1 METKPEQMERETL
14 GKVGRRLLPFL
25 SLLFFVAYLDRVN
38 VGFAA
43 VTMNADVNISAA
55 AYGFGAGLFF
65 LGYFLFEVPSNILLA
80 RYGARVWMT
89 RIMLTWGA
97 ISAGMA
103 FVHDEWT
110 FYALRFALG
119 LAEAGFFPGI
129 IYYMTSWFP
138 RSYRGRAVAWFM
150 VAAPLSSLLGAPV
163 SGWLMT
169 FDGLFGLKGWQ
180 LLFVVEGLPAM
191 VLGLACLFFLTD
203 RPRNARWLEQA
214 EREWLESVVEQEKA
228 EQARQH
234 GTEVWRAF
242 VDIRLW
248 GLTLVLFGFIGGMIG
263 FSLWLPQIVKG
274 LGLSVL
280 ETGLVTAIPYVFA
293 AAGMVYWGRHS
304 DRTGDRAWH
313 TAISGLL
320 ACVGLAAAAL
330 TTSAPLTLVML
341 SVAAL
346 GLFSG
351 APPFWSWA
359 SSTFSGAAGAVGIA
373 LVNSFGNLGG
383 FFGPTIF
390 GWLKSTTGS
399 FTYSL
404 LALAAFPF
412 AAALIAIALDF
423 GSRREQSLA
432 LARSAQAKA
441 DKLVQR
447 KGASL

>member
-1 METKPEQMERETL
+1 
-14 GKVGRRLLPFL
+14 
-25 SLLFFVAYLDRVN
+25 
-38 VGFAA
+38 
-43 VTMNADVNISAA
+43 
-55 AYGFGAGLFF
+55 
-65 LGYFLFEVPSNILLA
+65 
-80 RYGARVWMT
+80 
-89 RIMLTWGA
+89 
-97 ISAGMA
+97 
-103 FVHDEWT
+103 
-110 FYALRFALG
+110 
-119 LAEAGFFPGI
+119 
-129 IYYMTSWFP
+129 MTSWFP

-169 FDGLFGLKGWQ
+169 FDGLLGLKGWQ

-191 VLGLACLFFLTD
+191 VLGLACLYFLTD
-203 RPRNARWLEQA
+203 RPRNARWLEPA
-214 EREWLESVVEQEKA
+214 EREWLEAVVEQEKV

-234 GTEVWRAF
+234 GTEVWRVF
-242 VDIRLW
+242 VDIRVW

-263 FSLWLPQIVKG
+263 FSLWLPQIIKG

-313 TAISGLL
+313 TALSGLL
-320 ACVGLAAAAL
+320 ACAGLAAAAL
-330 TTSAPLTLVML
+330 THSAPLTLVML

-404 LALAAFPF
+404 LALAVFPF

-423 GSRREQSLA
+423 GSKREQSLA
-432 LARSAQAKA
+432 LARSDKARA
-441 DKLVQR
+441 DKLVQQ